1 MPWESQGDQV
11 RFSGNLAAL
20 MNRVMAAYEEDT
32 ASGDV
37 TASAGVYAT
46 ATAIVLREIVMEGL
60 AEQPEAAE
68 FLVRVSDAL
77 EENEDGTVAVQTLA
91 ILDEVA
97 EHIEAVAWEEWL
109 ADPGARSAIAE
120 VAASTFSE

>member
-1 MPWESQGDQV
+1 MPWESEGDQV

-32 ASGDV
+32 ASGDI

-97 EHIEAVAWEEWL
+97 EHIEAVAWEGWL

>member
-1 MPWESQGDQV
+1 
-11 RFSGNLAAL
+11 
-20 MNRVMAAYEEDT
+20 MAAYEEDT
-32 ASGDV
+32 ASGAV

-46 ATAIVLREIVMEGL
+46 ASAIVVREIVLEGL
-60 AEQPEAAE
+60 AEQPEAVE
-68 FLVRVSDAL
+68 FLARVGDAL
-77 EENEDGTVAVQTLA
+77 IENEDGTVEVKTLA
-91 ILDEVA
+91 ILDDVA